1 MRSAKITASF
11 IVLVLVAAG
20 PVAQPP
26 SGTQPPLPPAAESA
40 KQQYAQSVD
49 KAKAEMDALME
60 KTRKQFEDTQAR
72 LKAAYLQKLDQ
83 AIAAETKK
91 GNLDGALAL
100 RAEKASVE
108 GGTPAGGATTAGQAA
123 VATKTGLIMF
133 WDGKDKDGTPF
144 PFARVIDRIPAPM
157 TKASRALPLKVPDGT
172 PVIFQGF
179 VRIGHDNENMVL
191 NVKADAYAQIKVDID
206 DEVIIDIDNRSD
218 SREFPLKRGLHK
230 ISIRFAGENTATY
243 QLSIKRTGAS
253 FADYVYDPKDLG
265 ALQTVK

>member
-1 MRSAKITASF
+1 MRSAKIMASF
-11 IVLVLVAAG
+11 IVLALVAAG

-26 SGTQPPLPPAAESA
+26 SGAQPPLPPSAEGA
-40 KQQYAQSVD
+40 KQQYAQSID
-49 KAKAEMDALME
+49 KAQAEMDALID
-60 KTRKQFEDTQAR
+60 KARKQFEETQAR

-108 GGTPAGGATTAGQAA
+108 GGAPADNAAATAQAA
-123 VATKTGLIMF
+123 AATKTGLIMV

-157 TKASRALPLKVPDGT
+157 KKANRALPLKVPDGT

-179 VRIGHDNENMVL
+179 VRIQHDNENMIL
-191 NVKADAYAQIKVDID
+191 NVKADAYAQIKVAID
-206 DEVIIDIDNRSD
+206 DEVVIDIDNRSD
-218 SREFPLKRGLHK
+218 SREFPLRRGLHK

-243 QLSIKRTGAS
+243 QLAIKRTGAP
-253 FADYVYDPKDLG
+253 FTDYVYDPKDLS
-265 ALQTVK
+265 AMQIVK